1 MKPDGKKP
9 EEQPAVRTTI
19 VGGRPPG
26 SGRKIGA
33 VPRGIEVLTKKA
45 SVDAAFRKLLL
56 AQRSKAADVIG
67 LRLEPAEAMMLDGVP
82 AAQLELVIASTKVKP
97 SLRAIFMGKAAVV
110 MLAAIGAIGCS
121 DDDQMQ
127 TKGISPDRPTA
138 GETAAPAGQENAEDG
153 QTPEAQVVVD
163 LLEVE
168 PLEPAK
174 PVKPDDA
181 VEVVPV
187 EQVDPAEQVESV
199 EVVPVESVE
208 QPYQIE
214 VAGFMSDNPVQI
226 AGIMPD
232 KPKPEAPE
240 PVESPDDVK
249 NQSHQAVRGIR
260 PIRPQPK
267 QDEQE

>member
-1 MKPDGKKP
+1 MKPDGRKP

-45 SVDAAFRKLLL
+45 SVDPAFRKVLL
-56 AQRSKAADVIG
+56 ARRSKAADVIG
-67 LRLEPAEAMMLDGVP
+67 LALEPAEAMMLDGVP
-82 AAQLELVIASTKVKP
+82 ASQLEAIIAATKVKP

-110 MLAAIGAIGCS
+110 MLAAIGALGCS
-121 DDDQMQ
+121 DDEQMQ

-138 GETAAPAGQENAEDG
+138 AETAAPASQENVADG
-153 QTPEAQVVVD
+153 KTPEAQTG
-163 LLEVE
+163 E
-168 PLEPAK
+168 PIEPAE
-174 PVKPDDA
+174 A

-187 EQVDPAEQVESV
+187 EQVDPAEQVEQVESV
-199 EVVPVESVE
+199 EVVPVEPVE
-208 QPYQIE
+208 PHYQVE
-214 VAGFMSDNPVQI
+214 VAGFMSDKPVQI

-240 PVESPDDVK
+240 PVEPPEQLQKPDDDAT
-249 NQSHQAVRGIR
+249 NQSHQAVFGIR
-260 PIRPQPK
+260 PIRGTRPEPK
-267 QDEQE
+267 KD